1 LLSLLPL
8 QKSNHMQFENP
19 IPLTTIAPLIDA
31 TLIGDNGFAAN
42 GINEIHRV
50 QAGDLVF
57 VDHPKYY
64 NTCIQSAASF
74 IIINQKVEVPA
85 GKALLVVENPFE
97 AYLRIVE
104 AYRPFKPSL
113 QPISTTAVIGKDTQV
128 LPGVYI
134 GNHVRIGTNCIIH
147 PNVTILD
154 HCIIGNNV
162 VIQAGTVI
170 GSDAF
175 YYNRKTNRP
184 VQYKKMNSCGRVLI
198 HGEVEIG
205 AGCTIDRG
213 VTSDTIIGTGTKLD
227 NQVHVGHDTVIGR
240 NCLLAAQVAIA
251 GAVTIEDEV
260 TLWGQVGVNK
270 TLQIG
275 KGATVLAQSGV
286 PGNLIGNKIY
296 FGTPADT
303 AMRKKRELIWI
314 KRIPEIWKKIKST
327 QA

>member
-1 LLSLLPL
+1 
-8 QKSNHMQFENP
+8 MQFENP
-19 IPLTTIAPLIDA
+19 IPLTTIAQLIGA
-31 TLIGDNGFAAN
+31 TLIGDNDFVAK
-42 GINEIHRV
+42 GINEIHCV
-50 QAGDLVF
+50 QMGDLVF

-104 AYRPFKPSL
+104 AYRPFNPSL
-113 QPISTTAVIGKDTQV
+113 QPISTTAVIGKDTQI

-134 GNHVRIGTNCIIH
+134 GNHVKIGANCIIH

-154 HCIIGNNV
+154 HCVIGNHV
-162 VIQAGTVI
+162 VIQAGSVI

-198 HGEVEIG
+198 HDEVEIG
-205 AGCTIDRG
+205 ASCTIDRG
-213 VTSDTIIGTGTKLD
+213 VTSDTIIGAGTKLD
-227 NQVHVGHDTVIGR
+227 NQVHIGHDTVIGR

-270 TLQIG
+270 TLRIE
-275 KGATVLAQSGV
+275 KGATILAQSGV

-296 FGTPADT
+296 FGTPAET
-303 AMRKKRELIWI
+303 AMRKKRELVWV
-314 KRIPEIWKKIKST
+314 KRIPKIWEKIKNI

>member
-1 LLSLLPL
+1 
-8 QKSNHMQFENP
+8 MQFENP
-19 IPLTTIAPLIDA
+19 IPLTTIAQLIDA
-31 TLIGDNGFAAN
+31 TLIGDHGFTAK

-64 NTCIQSAASF
+64 NTCIQSAASY
-74 IIINQKVEVPA
+74 IIINQEVEVPA

-97 AYLRIVE
+97 AYLRIVDT
-104 AYRPFKPSL
+104 YRPFKPSA
-113 QPISTTAVIGKDTQV
+113 QPISTTAEIGKDTLL
-128 LPGVYI
+128 LPGVYV
-134 GNHVRIGTNCIIH
+134 GNHVKIGTNCIIH

-154 HCIIGNNV
+154 HCVIGNNV
-162 VIQAGTVI
+162 IIQAGSVI

-184 VQYKKMNSCGRVLI
+184 IHYRKMKSCGRVLI
-198 HGEVEIG
+198 EDEVEIG
-205 AGCTIDRG
+205 ASCTIDRG
-213 VTSDTIIGTGTKLD
+213 VTSDTIIGAGTKLD
-227 NQVHVGHDTVIGR
+227 NQVHVGHDSVIGR

-270 TLQIG
+270 TLRIG

-286 PGNLIGNKIY
+286 PGDLAGNQIY
-296 FGTPADT
+296 FGTPTET
-303 AMRKKRELIWI
+303 AMEKKRERIWI
-314 KRIPEIWKKIKST
+314 KRIPEIWEKIKGT
-327 QA
+327 QE